1 MSGKGFDTRKLMTG
15 KDGKLFITL
24 DGVSIWFASV
34 EEFTIGMN
42 FSNVDF
48 HPAGDVQTYGVPDSV
63 KFTASFTEAVVRD
76 DLTIVPMLEAIKN
89 GKIPTFSLQGGV
101 TEPLAGGES
110 KYLLDECIPDGD
122 TNILEVK
129 PGEIIKRQCQF
140 IVNSVPDCIKSWA
153 A

>member
-15 KDGKLFITL
+15 KDGKLFVTV
-24 DGVSIWFASV
+24 DGTSVWFASV
-34 EEFTIGMN
+34 EEFAVGGYI
-42 FSNVDF
+42 
-48 HPAGDVQTYGVPDSV
+48 QTYGVPDSV

-76 DLTIVPMLEAIKN
+76 DLTIQPMLDSIKN
-89 GKIPTFSLQGGV
+89 GKVPTFSLQAGV

-140 IVNSVPDCIKSWA
+140 IVNSVPDSIKA
-153 A
+153 LV

>member
-15 KDGKLFITL
+15 KDGMLFITL
-24 DGVSIWFASV
+24 
-34 EEFTIGMN
+34 
-42 FSNVDF
+42 
-48 HPAGDVQTYGVPDSV
+48 
-63 KFTASFTEAVVRD
+63 VRD

-140 IVNSVPDCIKSWA
+140 IVNSVPDCIKSLA
-153 A
+153 V